1 MFDLELTDT
10 EREFFAEGHA
20 LEQARTDTFA
30 DMDAGFEKPSFWKRL
45 FGKSDER

>member
-1 MFDLELTDT
+1 MFDHELTET

-20 LEQARTDTFA
+20 LEQAGADTFA
-30 DMDAGFEKPSFWKRL
+30 DMDIGFEKPSFWQRL